1 MIFFRLHLRNS
12 ESISFPL
19 RVSPPCLFTS
29 SITGA
34 GLLAGMAWSL
44 QRWTVAAGAPALALA
59 GVLCIWSAAAPSP
72 ALLFGEFPWHTGSAY
87 RPAVS
92 AMNLVSPSPLD
103 YHTFDYSR
111 PDLATSMDMNLM
123 TGNVGMPSY
132 SFAGKAAGRSQS
144 LARGR
149 GPHWGR
155 QSLGAHDDVR
165 GWAQTTS
172 KDVSTNGPAEDRRDL
187 LDNEERAAVA
197 RCNGMLHACVRWMNM
212 ETGKMRVITYGTG
225 SWCTDDDTLSR
236 ACYDDAKPIQQDV
249 VLDIPGE
256 GQPVSSQL
264 WSTIQQS
271 CPLVADCPQPRGWST
286 TEEHSVYTALPTI
299 LTEYL
304 QLKRESCWSCAHRL
318 LARQR
323 SLLAR
328 RSQRGWP

>member
-1 MIFFRLHLRNS
+1 MPS
-12 ESISFPL
+12 
-19 RVSPPCLFTS
+19 VMSPS
-29 SITGA
+29 
-34 GLLAGMAWSL
+34 
-44 QRWTVAAGAPALALA
+44 
-59 GVLCIWSAAAPSP
+59 
-72 ALLFGEFPWHTGSAY
+72 
-87 RPAVS
+87 VS

-132 SFAGKAAGRSQS
+132 SFAGKAAGAAGRSQS

-155 QSLGAHDDVR
+155 QSLGAHDDVS

-304 QLKRESCWSCAHRL
+304 QLKRALRESCWSCAHGL